1 MRLLKSLT
9 VLAVILA
16 LALPAAAQ
24 DRAKAEEVIVAF
36 AAEPRT
42 LLPNTI
48 VDWTTNNMPRAAP
61 IGPKQSQR
69 IQAEGQRTLWRISV

>member
-24 DRAKAEEVIVAF
+24 DRAKAEEVVVAF
-36 AAEPRT
+36 AA
-42 LLPNTI
+42 
-48 VDWTTNNMPRAAP
+48 
-61 IGPKQSQR
+61 
-69 IQAEGQRTLWRISV
+69 